1 MASPEVVAQL
11 DSFEFGDFDPLQGL
25 SAGELNLSDLGDF
38 CFSFGDGAESSD
50 DATTGKRKAAGDGAD
65 SSDDATT
72 EKPEVAGDDAIT
84 KKRKVAHVAV
94 GEGGVES
101 GVEGGVESGV
111 EGDVESDVES
121 DVGGS
126 VEGSV
131 ESDVDGSVEGD
142 VESDVESDVEGS
154 VDAGSDDESEDDGDE
169 PAVMF
174 DELDGQYFNSDL
186 DSECYAVDSSG
197 EAI

>member
-25 SAGELNLSDLGDF
+25 SAGELNLLDLGDF

-65 SSDDATT
+65 SSDDSTT
-72 EKPEVAGDDAIT
+72 EKPKVAVDDAMT

-101 GVEGGVESGV
+101 GVEG
-111 EGDVESDVES
+111 DVESDVESDDEGSLEGYVES

-131 ESDVDGSVEGD
+131 ESDV
-142 VESDVESDVEGS
+142 EGS
-154 VDAGSDDESEDDGDE
+154 VDAGSDDESVDDGDE

-186 DSECYAVDSSG
+186 DSECYVVDSSG